1 MRSQLFNFFLKL
13 KSLAWSFVWILSNLF
28 LIRTVLYIE
37 HRGITRLTDILA
49 HCITTMKDRNEEENR
64 HRHDIENMK
73 NKLRPTLNED
83 EATVITNTLKVLF
96 NCTCAANPEQNTGD
110 EELMSNLSD
119 LCKILHSLLTLEAES
134 YDLKTSITR

>member
-1 MRSQLFNFFLKL
+1 M
-13 KSLAWSFVWILSNLF
+13 
-28 LIRTVLYIE
+28 LYIE

-49 HCITTMKDRNEEENR
+49 HCITMMKDRNEEENR
-64 HRHDIENMK
+64 HSNGIANAK
-73 NKLRPTLNED
+73 NNLRPTLNED